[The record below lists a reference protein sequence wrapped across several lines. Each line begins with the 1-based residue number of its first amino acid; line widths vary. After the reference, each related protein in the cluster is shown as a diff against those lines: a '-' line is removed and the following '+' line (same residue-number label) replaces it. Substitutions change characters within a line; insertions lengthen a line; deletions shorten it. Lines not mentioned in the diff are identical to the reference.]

1 MTKYTVVDYYIKGGQ
16 LHTDQVSKWFDSIQD
31 AEAARVVIL
40 NERHPNV
47 IVRES
52 KGRSTMLD
60 REALE
65 EFKAHLKD
73 KYTAA
78 QSLRV
83 VQYDFK

>member
-47 IVRES
+47 
-52 KGRSTMLD
+52 T
-60 REALE
+60 
-65 EFKAHLKD
+65 
-73 KYTAA
+73 A